1 MQLTLRFVTPPE
13 AAIWQ
18 RLTDEQRQT
27 VIDQLAYLVAKSAIE
42 AARTIASA
50 VIVALDVASIP

>member
-42 AARTIASA
+42 AARREAS
-50 VIVALDVASIP
+50 DD